1 MATKRSAKTR
11 KKSPTRRTAER
22 SVVNSGF
29 QLDVF
34 WFALLLG
41 GATLI
46 AYFPAIH
53 GSFLWDDDAHVTRPE
68 LRSVH
73 GLWRIWFN
81 LGATQQYYPLLHSA
95 FWLEDKL
102 WGEAAVGYHLL
113 NILQHASAAFLLLL
127 ILRRLVIPGAFLAA
141 AVFAL
146 HPVHV
151 ESVAWITEQ
160 KNTLSAV
167 FYLGAMLAYLRFDEE
182 RRTSLYALALG
193 LFVLGLLSKTVVA
206 TLPGALLVIFW
217 WRRGRLSWQRDC
229 VPLIPWFA
237 LGAAAGLLTAWVE
250 RRLIGA
256 EGMAFDFT
264 FLQRALLAG
273 RVIWFYLSKLVWPM
287 DLMFIY
293 PRWEVNPAVWWHYLF
308 PLGSLALVGCLWL
321 IRRRWR
327 GPLAAMLFF
336 IGSLFPALG
345 FFNVYPF
352 VFSFVAD
359 HFQYLASLGI
369 IVAASAGIAVALA
382 HLPQRARWADQAFWI
397 LLLGGLAVL
406 TWQQS
411 RTYSDPTILYQ
422 ATLAKNPDC
431 WMCRNNLGILLRNE
445 GQLQAAIEQYEE
457 ALRLRP
463 DYVEAH
469 HNLGNAWLQA
479 GQLPAA
485 IGRYEQALKLNPS
498 YPYAHNNLGRALFL
512 QGKFSESQ
520 KAFEAAVRI
529 KPDYAEAHHNLG
541 NALLQAGQVSE
552 AIGHYQQALKINPDY
567 AEAHYNLGNAL
578 LQAGQVSEAIGHY
591 ENVLKSNPEHPDVYN
606 NIGGALLM
614 MGRLP
619 EAKKA
624 FEAALRIR
632 PDFAPALEN
641 LSLLHAHEQKV
652 EFKK

>member
-1 MATKRSAKTR
+1 M
-11 KKSPTRRTAER
+11 PRRAALCFY
-22 SVVNSGF
+22 SGEKF
-29 QLDVF
+29 
-34 WFALLLG
+34 
-41 GATLI
+41 
-46 AYFPAIH
+46 
-53 GSFLWDDDAHVTRPE
+53 R
-68 LRSVH
+68 
-73 GLWRIWFN
+73 
-81 LGATQQYYPLLHSA
+81 
-95 FWLEDKL
+95 
-102 WGEAAVGYHLL
+102 
-113 NILQHASAAFLLLL
+113 
-127 ILRRLVIPGAFLAA
+127 
-141 AVFAL
+141 
-146 HPVHV
+146 
-151 ESVAWITEQ
+151 
-160 KNTLSAV
+160 
-167 FYLGAMLAYLRFDEE
+167 
-182 RRTSLYALALG
+182 LALG

-217 WRRGRLSWQRDC
+217 WRHGRLSWQRDC

-250 RRLIGA
+250 RRFIGA

-273 RVIWFYLSKLVWPM
+273 RVIWFYLSKLFWPV

-293 PRWEVNPAVWWHYLF
+293 PRWEVNPALWWHYLF
-308 PLGSLALVGCLWL
+308 PLGSLTLVGWLWI

-369 IVAASAGIAVALA
+369 IVVVSAGIAVALA
-382 HLPQRARWADQAFWI
+382 HLPQRARWAGKAFCI
-397 LLLGGLAVL
+397 LLLGGLAAL

-411 RTYSDPTILYQ
+411 RTYGDPTILYQ

-431 WMCRNNLGILLRNE
+431 WMCRNNLGILLR
-445 GQLQAAIEQYEE
+445 
-457 ALRLRP
+457 
-463 DYVEAH
+463 
-469 HNLGNAWLQA
+469 
-479 GQLPAA
+479 
-485 IGRYEQALKLNPS
+485 
-498 YPYAHNNLGRALFL
+498 L
-512 QGKFSESQ
+512 QGKLSESQ

-614 MGRLP
+614 MGRLT

-641 LSLLHAHEQKV
+641 LSLLRAQEQKV

>member
-1 MATKRSAKTR
+1 MATKRAVKTR

-22 SVVNSGF
+22 SVVNPGF

-34 WFALLLG
+34 WLALLLG

-68 LRSVH
+68 LRSMH

-127 ILRRLVIPGAFLAA
+127 ILHRLVIPGTFLAA

-182 RRTSLYALALG
+182 RRTSLYAPALG

-217 WRRGRLSWQRDC
+217 WRRGRLSWQRDY

-273 RVIWFYLSKLVWPM
+273 RVIWFYLSKLFWPV

-293 PRWEVNPAVWWHYLF
+293 PRWEVNPALWWHYLF
-308 PLGSLALVGCLWL
+308 PLGSLALMGWLWL
-321 IRRRWR
+321 IRHRWR

-336 IGSLFPALG
+336 IGSLFPA
-345 FFNVYPF
+345 V
-352 VFSFVAD
+352 
-359 HFQYLASLGI
+359 
-369 IVAASAGIAVALA
+369 SAGIAVALA
-382 HLPQRARWADQAFWI
+382 HLPQRARWAGQAFCI
-397 LLLGGLAVL
+397 LLLGGLAAL

-411 RTYSDPTILYQ
+411 RTYGDPTILYQ
-422 ATLAKNPDC
+422 ATLPKNPDC

-457 ALRLRP
+457 ALRLKP

-469 HNLGNAWLQA
+469 HNLGNALLQA

-485 IGRYEQALKLNPS
+485 IGRYEQALKINPD
-498 YPYAHNNLGRALFL
+498 YPYAHNNLGRALFQL
-512 QGKFSESQ
+512 GKLSEAQ

-624 FEAALRIR
+624 FEAALRIK
-632 PDFAPALEN
+632 PDFGPALEN
-641 LSLLHAHEQKV
+641 LSLLRAQEQKV